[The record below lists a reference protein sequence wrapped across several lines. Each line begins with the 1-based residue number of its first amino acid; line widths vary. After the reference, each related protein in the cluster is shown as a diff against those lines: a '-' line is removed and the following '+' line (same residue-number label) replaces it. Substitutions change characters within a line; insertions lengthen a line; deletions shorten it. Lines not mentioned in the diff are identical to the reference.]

1 MKIPNKQ
8 DLQQIVFNHSSN
20 IDYKDLNLYK
30 ICTEKQYSFWV
41 IDTTFASDT
50 PVRFRKNLLERIYRP
65 IMTIDDKIRDEKLQY
80 DIKREA
86 AKISYLLSVKVDIY
100 EYFTGK
106 EILPSDQIRMIE
118 QVNFTYFSLD
128 EALENQTKKQVHVLK
143 SLNLSN
149 KKDELKQ
156 TGSIFPKYQLND
168 LITDKLN
175 EIMQLEN
182 NIKLDEQNI

>member
-1 MKIPNKQ
+1 MKK
-8 DLQQIVFNHSSN
+8 
-20 IDYKDLNLYK
+20 
-30 ICTEKQYSFWV
+30 
-41 IDTTFASDT
+41 
-50 PVRFRKNLLERIYRP
+50 
-65 IMTIDDKIRDEKLQY
+65 
-80 DIKREA
+80 
-86 AKISYLLSVKVDIY
+86 
-100 EYFTGK
+100 
-106 EILPSDQIRMIE
+106 ILPSDQSRMIE

-175 EIMQLEN
+175 EIMQLQN
-182 NIKLDEQNI
+182 NIKLDEQNIQ

>member
-1 MKIPNKQ
+1 
-8 DLQQIVFNHSSN
+8 
-20 IDYKDLNLYK
+20 
-30 ICTEKQYSFWV
+30 
-41 IDTTFASDT
+41 
-50 PVRFRKNLLERIYRP
+50 
-65 IMTIDDKIRDEKLQY
+65 MTIDDKIRDEKLQY

-106 EILPSDQIRMIE
+106 EILPSDQSRMIE

-175 EIMQLEN
+175 EIMQLQN
-182 NIKLDEQNI
+182 SIKLDEQNIQ